1 MNPNYYKKNE
11 QANNGVSNIN
21 MRYPELSQQCW
32 LSPMLC
38 NVIFFRNHSGSCPST
53 MQRGPVWHQCWQL
66 PVGFQQKHGDK
77 WLSEHVPVAYGSK
90 VNVRLF
96 FSSSFVYFLNLAN
109 IKLSGGFFLCV
120 YIRETNELY
129 LTGQE
134 APMSFQ
140 DLNEWCVINQALMHE
155 SVLSSTWVKTQEGW
169 IKIQPSCVFT
179 HWTLQWNTDTSFY
192 CLFSKDV

>member
-1 MNPNYYKKNE
+1 M
-11 QANNGVSNIN
+11 
-21 MRYPELSQQCW
+21 
-32 LSPMLC
+32 
-38 NVIFFRNHSGSCPST
+38 
-53 MQRGPVWHQCWQL
+53 
-66 PVGFQQKHGDK
+66 
-77 WLSEHVPVAYGSK
+77 PVAYGSK

-109 IKLSGGFFLCV
+109 IKLSGVFFLCV

-155 SVLSSTWVKTQEGW
+155 SVLSST
-169 IKIQPSCVFT
+169 
-179 HWTLQWNTDTSFY
+179 
-192 CLFSKDV
+192 